1 MEAKST
7 ILTKDLHA
15 RPATMLIQ
23 KAGQFNDTKVWIE
36 KEDKKTEL
44 KSLISIL
51 AMGLKKDCE
60 VVIRAE
66 GSCEN
71 DAVKILIS
79 FIEKGFPE
87 DG

>member
-1 MEAKST
+1 
-7 ILTKDLHA
+7 
-15 RPATMLIQ
+15 MLIQ
-23 KAGQFNDTKVWIE
+23 KAGSFNNTQVWIE

-51 AMGLKKDCE
+51 AMGLKKDCQ

-66 GSCEN
+66 GSHEE
-71 DAVKILIS
+71 DAVNTLIS